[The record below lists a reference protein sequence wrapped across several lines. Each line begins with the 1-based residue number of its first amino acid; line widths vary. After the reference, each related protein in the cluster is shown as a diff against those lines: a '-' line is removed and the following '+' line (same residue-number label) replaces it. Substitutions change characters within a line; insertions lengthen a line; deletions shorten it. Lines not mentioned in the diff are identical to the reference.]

1 MIKRHKTVKT
11 WYLMYMVIFI
21 GFSFEFFIRGDN
33 FLGGVLIF
41 NGIISLLAF
50 QQIPR
55 KIAPVT
61 VLLNIFNTLI
71 SLTVFYNYLGIDYT
85 ILLLIWTALSI
96 GYFVAVIRQITNLL
110 ASSRSKR
117 KLKKRN
123 D

>member
-11 WYLMYMVIFI
+11 WYLMNMVIFI

-33 FLGGVLIF
+33 FLGSVLIF
-41 NGIISLLAF
+41 NGIVNLLAF

-55 KIAPVT
+55 KVAPVT
-61 VLLNIFNTLI
+61 VLLNIFNMLI